1 MSDFMTNV
9 YGPLNKDYCIWF
21 YFLSIFGFI
30 MLVMTLTASLYVGI
44 VGKKGPEFYVAML
57 VFSLNY
63 AIMYFQNRL
72 LWSMCSK
79 TL

>member
-1 MSDFMTNV
+1 MTNV
-9 YGPLNKDYCIWF
+9 YGPLSKDYCIWF
-21 YFLSIFGFI
+21 YLLSMLGFI
-30 MLVMTLTASLYVGI
+30 MLVLTIVASLYFGI
-44 VGKKGPEFYVAML
+44 ISKKGPEYYIAML